1 MTLVHLVPELC
12 YITGL
17 TDTMRSDMKVMKD
30 VAQYT
35 RISPAQRHMSL
46 KKFISNVKC
55 IFFLFKFI
63 YAWVFISIVDPLVQG
78 SPNFPA

>member
-55 IFFLFKFI
+55 IFFFFLNSFMHGSLFQL
-63 YAWVFISIVDPLVQG
+63 SIL
-78 SPNFPA
+78 